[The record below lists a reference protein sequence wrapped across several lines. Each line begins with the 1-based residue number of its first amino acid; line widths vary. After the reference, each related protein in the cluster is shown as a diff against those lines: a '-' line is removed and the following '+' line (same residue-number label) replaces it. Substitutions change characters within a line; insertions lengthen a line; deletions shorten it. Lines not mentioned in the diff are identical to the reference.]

1 MRFKKKYVKAE
12 SKMEKVMGKN
22 VKYIYNVVKQD
33 CDGLDSVYEDY
44 LIHLV
49 GTYGVNLLKGNG
61 LLESRGVIDGRQLYV
76 IVEAK
81 E

>member
-49 GTYGVNLLKGNG
+49 GTYGVNLLKENS

>member
-12 SKMEKVMGKN
+12 SKMEKAMSKN
-22 VKYIYNVVKQD
+22 VNYIYNVVKQD

-44 LIHLV
+44 LVHLV
-49 GTYGVNLLKGNG
+49 GTYGVNLLKENG
-61 LLESRGVIDGRQLYV
+61 LLESFGVINGRQIYV
-76 IVEAK
+76 IVEMK

>member
-1 MRFKKKYVKAE
+1 
-12 SKMEKVMGKN
+12 MEKVMGKN

-33 CDGLDSVYEDY
+33 CDGLDSVQEAY

-49 GTYGVNLLKGNG
+49 GNYGVNLLKDNG
-61 LLESRGVIDGRQLYV
+61 LLESRGVINGRQLYA

>member
-33 CDGLDSVYEDY
+33 CDCLDSVYEDY
-44 LIHLV
+44 LIHIV
-49 GTYGVNLLKGNG
+49 GTYGVNLLKENG
-61 LLESRGVIDGRQLYV
+61 LLESRGVINGRQLYV
-76 IVEAK
+76 IIEAK